1 MQPFISWLEAVGLS
15 WGAPGLLLISYIDAS
30 FFSLPQVNDLL
41 IFWLTLKQPAMMPVY
56 ATMATLGSVAGCWTI
71 YALAKKGGEAFVRK
85 RVHERHVERGLA
97 LFRRWGLLA
106 ILIPSMLPP
115 PTPFKLFILLAG
127 VAGVS
132 TTKLVA
138 AVAIGR
144 GLRYFA
150 VGLLTLYY
158 GEAALLYLAK
168 HATRV
173 GVVIVVLLVAG
184 ALLWWWWTKLAR
196 REGTL

>member
-1 MQPFISWLEAVGLS
+1 MQPFISWLEGVGLA
-15 WGAPGLLLISYIDAS
+15 WGAPGLLLISYVDAS

-41 IFWLTLKQPAMMPVY
+41 IFWLTLRQPAMMPVY
-56 ATMATLGSVAGCWTI
+56 ATMATLGSVGGCWTL

-85 RVHERHVERGLA
+85 RLHERHVERGMA
-97 LFRRWGLLA
+97 LFRRWGLMA
-106 ILIPSMLPP
+106 ILVPSMLPP

-127 VAGVS
+127 VSGVS
-132 TTKLVA
+132 TVKLVS

-144 GLRYFA
+144 GLRYFGI
-150 VGLLTLYY
+150 GLLTLYY
-158 GEAALLYLAK
+158 GEAALGYLAQ

-173 GVVIVVLLVAG
+173 GLGLVVLLVTG
-184 ALLWWWWTKLAR
+184 TLLWWWWSKVNS